1 MASIIKN
8 VEYIQKHFDLHF
20 EFLLK
25 KLNEDNISLKGKST
39 NSINKL
45 IYPIVNLIDFK
56 FNGDYSQIINKTIDD
71 IHSMY
76 GEWYIIA
83 KNNFTTFNYI
93 ENNNIILDYRIN
105 GIGYYWVDLNCYYS
119 CEMLFRLNNCAR
131 VNSYQ
136 NFLELREYTS
146 DGYNH
151 SRIVVVIDKLGFINQ
166 IRGDYNL
173 KPDTL
178 YKDFIYDLFLNY
190 NKLKGFKFL
199 FTKETDFTH
208 MDLSDMELANLK
220 TIRPEFFSLI

>member
-1 MASIIKN
+1 MASAIRN

-25 KLNEDNISLKGKST
+25 KLNEDNIVLNGKST

-56 FNGDYSQIINKTIDD
+56 FNGDYSQIIDKTIDD
-71 IHSMY
+71 IHLMY
-76 GEWYIIA
+76 GEWCMLA
-83 KNNFTTFNYI
+83 KNSFTTFNYTETNDI
-93 ENNNIILDYRIN
+93 VLDYRIN
-105 GIGYYWVDLNCYYS
+105 GIGYYWVDLNCYYNY
-119 CEMLFRLNNCAR
+119 EMLFRLHNCAR

-136 NFLELREYTS
+136 NFLELREYTN

-166 IRGDYNL
+166 IRGDFNM
-173 KPDTL
+173 KPNII
-178 YKDFIYDLFLNY
+178 YRDFIYDLFLNY
-190 NKLKGFKFL
+190 EKLKGFKFL

-208 MDLSDMELANLK
+208 MDLTKEQLVNLRK
-220 TIRPEFFSLI
+220 IRPELFTMI

>member
-1 MASIIKN
+1 MASAIRN

-25 KLNEDNISLKGKST
+25 KLNEDNIVLNGKST

-56 FNGDYSQIINKTIDD
+56 FNGDYSQIIDKTIDD
-71 IHSMY
+71 IHLMY
-76 GEWYIIA
+76 GEWCMLA
-83 KNNFTTFNYI
+83 KNSFTTFNYTETNDI
-93 ENNNIILDYRIN
+93 VLDYRIN
-105 GIGYYWVDLNCYYS
+105 GIGYYWVDLNCYYNY
-119 CEMLFRLNNCAR
+119 EMLFRLHNCAR

-136 NFLELREYTS
+136 NFLELREYTN

-166 IRGDYNL
+166 IRGDFNM
-173 KPDTL
+173 KPNII
-178 YKDFIYDLFLNY
+178 YRDFIYDLFLNY
-190 NKLKGFKFL
+190 KKLKGFKFL

-208 MDLSDMELANLK
+208 MDLTKEQLVNLRK
-220 TIRPEFFSLI
+220 IRPELFTMI